1 MPICRSKSRSV
12 IEMDERAVGMNLEK
26 TRDGEICTM
35 AAQQAR
41 KFYNDNTPLC
51 TEAHEYYKRY
61 CDHLNEY
68 VCPPIQVDATQL
80 RCKVD
85 GQVILVV
92 TSNEIEEGVF
102 LRFYSEQTK
111 SPIPSFMVIGPKPQ
125 VYHVIKMGK
134 YTIVHTHTKRT
145 GDEFTRRTINQ
156 DSQIFC
162 ISHIVLLGICY
173 GIDYTKQKMC
183 SAVIAD
189 DVRGYRVNFRD
200 NVDGE
205 TTFEPEIEFEERPDS
220 GLIGT
225 ITNFSR
231 YCQPTRRALFCEK
244 GSSIH
249 VEVGKVLSANC
260 LMSSEQVKK
269 AVVESIGDLKNRPL
283 GGEMEACGIFKSTI
297 FEKQGFRKWLLI
309 KSICDWGAGKNSLCP
324 EDTSKGEQIKNA
336 LQSLAMS
343 NSCEVFKWLLDE
355 VHICE
360 RGK

>member
-1 MPICRSKSRSV
+1 MD
-12 IEMDERAVGMNLEK
+12 MDEQTVGANLKK
-26 TRDGEICTM
+26 TRDGKIDAI
-35 AAQQAR
+35 AAQRAR
-41 KFYNDNTPLC
+41 KFYDDNLPLC
-51 TEAHEYYKRY
+51 IEAHEYYKRY

-68 VCPPIQVDATQL
+68 VCPPVQVNEEQIRD
-80 RCKVD
+80 KVD
-85 GQVILVV
+85 GQVIFVI
-92 TSNEIEEGVF
+92 TSNEIEEGVL
-102 LRFYSEQTK
+102 LRFCSEQTK
-111 SPIPSFMVIGPKPQ
+111 GPIPSFLVIGPRPQ
-125 VYHVIKMGK
+125 VYHVIEMGK

-156 DSQIFC
+156 GSLIFC

-173 GIDYTKQKMC
+173 GIDCMKQEMC
-183 SAVIAD
+183 SPIIAD

-200 NVDGE
+200 NIDGE

-231 YCQPTRRALFCEK
+231 YCHPDRSALSCEK
-244 GSSIH
+244 GNSIH
-249 VEVGKVLSANC
+249 VKVGKVLSANC

-269 AVVESIGDLKNRPL
+269 AVVESIGDSKNRPL
-283 GGEMEACGIFKSTI
+283 GGEMEACGIFKTNI
-297 FEKQGFRKWLLI
+297 FENEDFKKWLLI

-336 LQSLAMS
+336 LQSLAML

-355 VHICE
+355 GQIGE
-360 RGK
+360 GGK